1 MLAGTKVIDMKE
13 ENVVIDTVSEVKEKK
28 ESIKEKSERK
38 NKKRKQFYD
47 LML

>member
-38 NKKRKQFYD
+38 SKKRK
-47 LML
+47 

>member
-38 NKKRKQFYD
+38 NKKRK
-47 LML
+47 